1 VLGSNLQEWNRYL
14 THLDPVV
21 AYVRSLTQIKEGK
34 GTGMTSP
41 AEIPSMAFIEAQV
54 IQHPMTLEACR
65 SVIQEI
71 ERQYQVPTGSLGD
84 GIFYQSRILS
94 LLYTLIVFPK
104 EVWSLD
110 QADPFY
116 EEVSRKVDINGFL
129 VQSGKRDFEDPH
141 YNLVHRIRNAV
152 AHANVEFKE
161 PNIIF
166 SDRNGWQAT
175 ASVEVVWHFLS
186 EIGAIMANLRNS
198 RGITRN

>member
-1 VLGSNLQEWNRYL
+1 
-14 THLDPVV
+14 
-21 AYVRSLTQIKEGK
+21 
-34 GTGMTSP
+34 MTLP
-41 AEIPSMAFIEAQV
+41 AEIPRMAFVEAQV
-54 IQHPMTLEACR
+54 LQHPMTLEACR
-65 SVIQEI
+65 SVIPEI

-110 QADPFY
+110 QADPLY
-116 EEVSRKVDINGFL
+116 DEVSKKVDIDGF
-129 VQSGKRDFEDPH
+129 VVRSGRQDFKDPH

-152 AHANVEFKE
+152 AHANIEFKE

-166 SDRNGWQAT
+166 QDRNGWQAT
-175 ASVEVVWHFLS
+175 ASLEVVWRFLT

-198 RGITRN
+198 RTITRN